1 MLNVLPDSYKI
12 FYIYNL
18 NSTRMEYLTLPVIL
32 LIIVVAFIF
41 SGIYTVQQG
50 TIVVITMFGKYR
62 RVASPGLNIKIPF
75 LEKIFRRISIQNR
88 SVELQFQAITKDQ
101 ANVNFKAMLLY
112 AVFNQG
118 EDAIKNVAFK
128 FIDDRSLMQALIRTI
143 EGSIRAFVA
152 TKNQSEILALR
163 GEIIAHVKD
172 QIDTQLETWGYHLLD
187 LQINDISFDEEI
199 MKSMAKVVSSN
210 NLKAAAEN
218 EGQALL
224 ITKTKAAEAEGNAIK
239 ISAEAEKQAAQLRGQ
254 GVALFR
260 EEVARGMASA
270 AKEMEDAKLDASF
283 ILFSMWTESI
293 KHFAENGKGNTIF
306 LDGSI
311 DKMHRSMEELMSVTM
326 SNNK

>member
-1 MLNVLPDSYKI
+1 MAALSPGII
-12 FYIYNL
+12 F
-18 NSTRMEYLTLPVIL
+18 L
-32 LIIVVAFIF
+32 LIVLAIIF

-50 TIVVITMFGKYR
+50 TIAVITMFGKYR
-62 RVASPGLNIKIPF
+62 RVARPGLNIKIPF
-75 LEKIFRRISIQNR
+75 LERIFRRISIQNR
-88 SVELQFQAITKDQ
+88 SVELQFQAITLDQ

-112 AVFNQG
+112 AVFNQD
-118 EDAIKNVAFK
+118 EESIKNVAFK
-128 FIDDRSLMQALIRTI
+128 FVDDRSLMQALIRTI

-152 TKNQSEILALR
+152 TKRQSEILGLR
-163 GEIIAHVKD
+163 GEIILHVKD
-172 QIDTQLETWGYHLLD
+172 QIDTQLESWGYHLID

-199 MKSMAKVVSSN
+199 MKSMARVVSSN

-293 KHFAENGKGNTIF
+293 KHFAEEGKGNTIF
-306 LDGSI
+306 LDGSV
-311 DKMHRSMEELMSVTM
+311 DNMQRTVHELMSVAG
-326 SNNK
+326 NKK